1 MEKSELKPAGVF
13 HFFNEICQA
22 APSFKEGR
30 KDNRLFKSVRRKI

>member
-13 HFFNEICQA
+13 HFFNEICRG

-30 KDNRLFKSVRRKI
+30 EDDRLFKGVRKKT